1 MMLAP
6 KEMAIM
12 ATFKLYLFVAIGG
25 AGGAMMRFFIA
36 QQISLWFGRGF
47 PLATLL
53 VNVAGSFVIG
63 ALYSLVQTEAVVAP
77 WRIGI
82 TVGFLGA
89 LTTFSTFSLDT
100 VLLIQQGAMLKAI
113 VNVFSN
119 VVVCLL
125 AAWAGLSFFK

>member
-1 MMLAP
+1 MV
-6 KEMAIM
+6 M

-47 PLATLL
+47 PIATLL
-53 VNVAGSFVIG
+53 VNVVGSFVIG

-100 VLLIQQGAMLKAI
+100 VLLIQQGALVKAFF
-113 VNVFSN
+113 NVLSN
-119 VVVCLL
+119 VAVCLL

>member
-1 MMLAP
+1 
-6 KEMAIM
+6 M

-25 AGGAMMRFFIA
+25 ASGAMMRFFIA
-36 QQISLWFGRGF
+36 QQMSVWFGRGF

-53 VNVAGSFVIG
+53 VNVVGSFAIG
-63 ALYSLVQTEAVVAP
+63 ALYSMVQTEAVVAP

-89 LTTFSTFSLDT
+89 LTTFSTFSIDT
-100 VLLIQQGAMLKAI
+100 VLLIQQGALVKAFI
-113 VNVFSN
+113 NVLMN

-125 AAWAGLSFFK
+125 AAWAGLTLFKS

>member
-1 MMLAP
+1 
-6 KEMAIM
+6 M

-36 QQISLWFGRGF
+36 QQMSLWFGRGF
-47 PLATLL
+47 PIATLL

-77 WRIGI
+77 WRIGL

-100 VLLIQQGAMLKAI
+100 VLLIEQGAVFKAFI
-113 VNVFSN
+113 NVLSN
-119 VVVCLL
+119 VGVCLL
-125 AAWAGLSFFK
+125 AAWAGLSLCK